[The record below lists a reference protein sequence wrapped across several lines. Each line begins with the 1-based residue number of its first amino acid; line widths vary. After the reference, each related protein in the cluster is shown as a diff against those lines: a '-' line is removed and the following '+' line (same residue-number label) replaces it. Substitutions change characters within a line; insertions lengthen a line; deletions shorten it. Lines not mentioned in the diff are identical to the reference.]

1 MKKETVIE
9 IDGEGNE
16 TEVIK
21 EVEVE
26 YEVPNK
32 ITNTTTEL

>member
-1 MKKETVIE
+1 MEKRVVQIAEKEKIVVMKE
-9 IDGEGNE
+9 E

-26 YEVPNK
+26 RRIPVEV
-32 ITNTTTEL
+32 IV